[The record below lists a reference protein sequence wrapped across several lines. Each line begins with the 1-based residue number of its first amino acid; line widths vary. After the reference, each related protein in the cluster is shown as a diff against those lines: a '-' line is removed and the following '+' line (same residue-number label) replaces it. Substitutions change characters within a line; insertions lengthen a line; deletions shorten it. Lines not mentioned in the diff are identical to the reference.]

1 MIWFSWIGIFLQVQ
15 RQEQLRI
22 ENWNTKALFMFIQRQ
37 LSTPVQIF
45 SGDSG
50 WQSLS
55 ALNPRDQGWRCCRVL
70 SDVSFAWHNRLP
82 RAVAVCCPLSVVR
95 CPRCP
100 LSAVRCRLSDKHQQ
114 YTSEHLFPKVSENNL
129 VSHFRQLHNVCT
141 AQDIVLF
148 WHTPHTVI
156 RCTPYGK
163 RLYDYLFDS
172 SGPDVSPIYTILYM
186 FYDAA
191 AYNACCWCWCCFVAT
206 ATDELWAQLSQ
217 LRYNI
222 KTITHCIISATR
234 KEKQKQKQ
242 TQKQKSKAT
251 ATCLASRLRQGF
263 SRYL

>member
-1 MIWFSWIGIFLQVQ
+1 MNRYLPPSSETRATENREFEYQSIVYVYPASAVNAGANIFRRFRLTVAVSPQPSWPGL
-15 RQEQLRI
+15 
-22 ENWNTKALFMFIQRQ
+22 AL
-37 LSTPVQIF
+37 LSGAVRCVLCLT
-45 SGDSG
+45 
-50 WQSLS
+50 QSL
-55 ALNPRDQGWRCCRVL
+55 AACRRCL
-70 SDVSFAWHNRLP
+70 
-82 RAVAVCCPLSVVR
+82 LSVVR

-172 SGPDVSPIYTILYM
+172 SGSDVSPIYTILYM

-217 LRYNI
+217 LRYTI

-234 KEKQKQKQ
+234 NEKQKQKLD
-242 TQKQKSKAT
+242 TEI
-251 ATCLASRLRQGF
+251 
-263 SRYL
+263 